1 MAYFGGLISLPRIK
15 DRTASM
21 STVDEPAREIAVPT
35 PEAIVDLRMSD
46 GAPIRLRRYGN
57 GPVRLLLSHGNGLAI
72 NAYTPFWEP
81 LIDDFELVVFDIR
94 NHGENPLHDPQQ
106 HNWPRITQDIGEIFA
121 GTQRQ
126 FGEKPTV
133 GAFHSLSAVAT
144 LLNAVAG
151 GPAWHA
157 LVLFDPPIFPPAGH
171 PVQPAQIADME
182 DLTRRATGRPVAYRS
197 PEQFAAQ
204 LLKRRAFS
212 RWVPGA
218 HLLFAQSTLRPGPNG
233 EWILCCPREL
243 EAHMFATNNDPT
255 LWAKLPSITIPM
267 MIIGADADDPNAG
280 PPARISRAIHE
291 DFGIA
296 YAGIPN
302 TTHFLQTEQP
312 AACREVLRGFLQR

>member
-1 MAYFGGLISLPRIK
+1 MAYFDGLISLPWIK
-15 DRTASM
+15 DRTGSM
-21 STVDEPAREIAVPT
+21 STIDEPAKEIVVPS
-35 PEAIVDLRMSD
+35 PEAVVDLRMSD

-72 NAYTPFWEP
+72 NAYAPFWEP
-81 LIDDFELVVFDIR
+81 LIDDFELVLFDIR

-121 GTQRQ
+121 GTQQQ
-126 FGEKPTV
+126 FGVKPTV

-182 DLTRRATGRPVAYRS
+182 DLTRRSAGRPVAYRS

-204 LLKRRAFS
+204 LLQRRAFS

-243 EAHMFATNNDPT
+243 EAHMFATNNDAT
-255 LWAKLPSITIPM
+255 LWSKLPSIAIPM
-267 MIIGADADDPNAG
+267 IIIGADADDPNAG
-280 PPARISRAIHE
+280 PPARISRAAHE
-291 DFGIA
+291 DLGIA
-296 YAGIPN
+296 YVGIPN

-312 AACREVLRGFLQR
+312 AACAEALRGFLQR

>member
-1 MAYFGGLISLPRIK
+1 
-15 DRTASM
+15 M
-21 STVDEPAREIAVPT
+21 STTEIPADELVVPT
-35 PEAIVDLRMSD
+35 PDAIVELRMSD
-46 GAPIRLRRYGN
+46 GAPIRLRRYGS

-94 NHGENPLHDPQQ
+94 NHGENPLHDPRQ
-106 HNWPRITQDIGEIFA
+106 HNWPRITQDVGEIFA

-126 FGEKPTV
+126 FGQKPTV

-144 LLNAVAG
+144 LLSAVSG

-157 LVLFDPPIFPPAGH
+157 LVLFDPPIFPPPGQA
-171 PVQPAQIADME
+171 VQPAQIADME
-182 DLTRRATGRPVAYRS
+182 DLTRRALGRPVAYRS

-204 LLKRRAFS
+204 LLQRRAFS

-233 EWILCCPREL
+233 DWILCCPRER
-243 EAHMFATNNDPT
+243 EAHMFATNNDAT
-255 LWAKLPSITIPM
+255 LWGKLPDIAIPM

-280 PPARISRAIHE
+280 PPARISRAAHDE
-291 DFGIA
+291 LGIK
-296 YAGIPN
+296 YTGIPN

-312 AACREVLRGFLQR
+312 AACREALRGFLQR

>member
-1 MAYFGGLISLPRIK
+1 
-15 DRTASM
+15 
-21 STVDEPAREIAVPT
+21 
-35 PEAIVDLRMSD
+35 MSD

-81 LIDDFELVVFDIR
+81 LIDDFELVAFDIR

-106 HNWPRITQDIGEIFA
+106 HTWPRITQDIGEIFA
-121 GTQRQ
+121 GTQRH

-157 LVLFDPPIFPPAGH
+157 LVLFDPPIFPPSGH
-171 PVQPAQIADME
+171 PVQPAQIADMQ
-182 DLTRRATGRPVAYRS
+182 DLTRRAAGRPVAYRS

-204 LLKRRAFS
+204 LLQRRAFS

-233 EWILCCPREL
+233 DWILCCPREL
-243 EAHMFATNNDPT
+243 EAHMFATNNDAT
-255 LWAKLPSITIPM
+255 LWAKLPTVTIPM

-280 PPARISRAIHE
+280 PPARISRATHDE
-291 DFGIA
+291 LGIA

-312 AACREVLRGFLQR
+312 AACREALRTFLRR